1 MAVKWSPQDVIDSFA
16 PYLQGALETEKQVK
30 NANNVTQPKT
40 TANVLPKINPNE
52 IGGQV

>member
-16 PYLQGALETEKQVK
+16 PYLQVTLEAEKQVK
-30 NANNVTQPKT
+30 NANNATQPKT
-40 TANVLPKINPNE
+40 TANVLPKIDPNQ